1 MLSIDPHAT
10 RFFLIRLV
18 IFFVFFAAALA
29 FVPQGSRTK
38 RIAVLIVVFG
48 AAIAFFGI
56 LQRLTT
62 PESIYGL
69 RPTPQAIPFGSY
81 VNQHHFAGLM
91 EMTSGIA
98 LGLLFGRGVTRERK
112 LFVAI
117 AAGIMGIAIVF
128 TGSRGGLISYLA
140 VIAFAAAASF
150 ARQNARKMTH
160 DESSNRGRNLSVM
173 IAGIGLVILVVGSV
187 LFLGGEGSLLRGIGL
202 QPDAGD
208 ITSGRSHFWNVAW
221 QIFLA
226 NPILGAGFEAFGA
239 AFTRY
244 DTWSGMY
251 RIEHAHND
259 YLQMLADGGIL
270 AFACVAA
277 FVYFFFRKGVAALG
291 GQNDGLHRSIVTGAM
306 AGCFGILIHSFFDF
320 PLRTPANAFVF
331 LLLVVLAVGNVG
343 RGERSRR
350 RRSS

>member
-1 MLSIDPHAT
+1 M
-10 RFFLIRLV
+10 
-18 IFFVFFAAALA
+18 
-29 FVPQGSRTK
+29 
-38 RIAVLIVVFG
+38 
-48 AAIAFFGI
+48 
-56 LQRLTT
+56 
-62 PESIYGL
+62 
-69 RPTPQAIPFGSY
+69 
-81 VNQHHFAGLM
+81 
-91 EMTSGIA
+91 
-98 LGLLFGRGVTRERK
+98 
-112 LFVAI
+112 I
-117 AAGIMGIAIVF
+117 AA
-128 TGSRGGLISYLA
+128 
-140 VIAFAAAASF
+140 
-150 ARQNARKMTH
+150 
-160 DESSNRGRNLSVM
+160 
-173 IAGIGLVILVVGSV
+173 IGLVILVVGSV